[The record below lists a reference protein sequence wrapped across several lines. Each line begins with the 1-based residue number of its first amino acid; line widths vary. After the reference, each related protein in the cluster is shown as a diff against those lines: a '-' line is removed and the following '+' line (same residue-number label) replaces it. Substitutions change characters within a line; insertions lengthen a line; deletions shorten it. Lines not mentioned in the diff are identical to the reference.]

1 MSRMVFPPKRCFN
14 FVRFEYSRLD
24 NGSNAVTDT
33 IPKLLPLRKSEAFF
47 KRRVPKDPEAPLTVY
62 TSSTKPAKND
72 KYAVIKYQDN
82 WFYISG
88 DDYRSNQALIYLRTM
103 LALADT
109 GARPTAPVLT
119 LPVSR

>member
-1 MSRMVFPPKRCFN
+1 MIWLSQYVQVPESSIAKYPNKF
-14 FVRFEYSRLD
+14 
-24 NGSNAVTDT
+24 
-33 IPKLLPLRKSEAFF
+33 RKM
-47 KRRVPKDPEAPLTVY
+47 RVPEDPEGDPPLTVY
-62 TSSTKPAKND
+62 TCSTKPAEKD